1 MGIELVMVGRR
12 ADTTPRA
19 SVQCYCEAGHG
30 SQKETFFEIV
40 SRFGVVGVNLLGIFL
55 INLRILIG

>member
-1 MGIELVMVGRR
+1 MGIDLVMVGRR

-40 SRFGVVGVNLLGIFL
+40 SRFGVVGVNLLGKKNYKF
-55 INLRILIG
+55 